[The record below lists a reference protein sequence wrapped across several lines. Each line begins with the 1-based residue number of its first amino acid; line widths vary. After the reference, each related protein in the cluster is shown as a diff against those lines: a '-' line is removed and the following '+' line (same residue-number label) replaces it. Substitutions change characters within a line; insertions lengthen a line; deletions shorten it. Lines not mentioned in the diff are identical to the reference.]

1 MDSPTAA
8 SSPTTASTEVAVR
21 TRWSATKRQ
30 IRGSSLLLVGQ
41 FLSKGVNF
49 AVQVLIVRYLAK
61 SDYGAFAYALSIV
74 SVGQTIALFGLDRA
88 ITRFVPIYHE
98 QHDYDKMFGTIFMVL
113 GTVISLGIALVLVF
127 YGLQGFITAYF
138 ISDQLAFSLLLILI
152 FLSPINA
159 LDTMLNGMFA
169 VFSRPGAIFFRKYVM
184 GPGLRLS
191 IVLLLT
197 LSNRGVRF
205 LSIGYL
211 GAGALAVLIY
221 AIILLHALKEQGIF
235 RYLNLRSIQIPAR
248 EVLYFTVPLLAS
260 DLVYV
265 VMNSVDAVLLERF
278 QGVVDVAALRAVQP
292 TARLNQMVLSSF
304 GLLFTPAAARM
315 FARNDKEGVN
325 DLYWQNAIWIA
336 VVSFPI
342 FIVTFSFAK
351 PITLFLYGARYEQSA
366 LILALLSLGYYFN
379 AALGQNGLTLKVFGK
394 VKYIVAID
402 VFVAILNLGVNLVLI
417 PRLGAVGAAIGTFS
431 ILVIFNI
438 LKQAGLR
445 FGTGI
450 NIFDWR
456 YLRGYLIIAFCAIGL
471 LVIQVLTSAPLYIS
485 ILLAGMA
492 SLLVLILNRQLLN
505 VEQTFPELLK
515 FPFIRYLLGK
525 QEHND

>member
-1 MDSPTAA
+1 MDSPTTV
-8 SSPTTASTEVAVR
+8 SSPTATSTEVALR
-21 TRWSATKRQ
+21 ARRSATKRQ
-30 IRGSSLLLVGQ
+30 IRGSSLLLIGQ

-49 AVQVLIVRYLAK
+49 AIQVLIVRYLAK

-74 SVGQTIALFGLDRA
+74 SVGQTITLFGLDRA

-98 QHDYDKMFGTIFMVL
+98 QHDYNKMFGTIFMVL
-113 GTVISLGIALVLVF
+113 ATVISLGIALVLVF
-127 YGLQGFITAYF
+127 YGLQDLITTYF

-152 FLSPINA
+152 FLSPVNA
-159 LDTMLNGMFA
+159 LDEMLNGMFA

-184 GPGLRLS
+184 GPGLRLG

-197 LSNRGVRF
+197 LSSRGVRF

-211 GAGALAVLIY
+211 GAGALAVLVY
-221 AIILLHALKEQGIF
+221 AIILLYTLKEQGIF

-292 TARLNQMVLSSF
+292 TARLNQIVLSSF

-315 FARNDKEGVN
+315 FARNDKEGIN
-325 DLYWQNAIWIA
+325 DLYWKNAIWIA

-342 FIVTFSFAK
+342 FVFTFSLAK

-366 LILALLSLGYYFN
+366 LILALLSFGYYFN
-379 AALGQNGLTLKVFGK
+379 AALGQNGLTLKVVGK
-394 VKYIVAID
+394 VRYIVVID
-402 VFVAILNLGVNLVLI
+402 VLVAILNLGINLLLI
-417 PRLGAVGAAIGTFS
+417 PRYGALGAAFGTFS
-431 ILVIFNI
+431 ILVLFNL
-438 LKQAGLR
+438 LKQAGLGL
-445 FGTGI
+445 GTGI
-450 NIFDWR
+450 NIFDWH
-456 YLRGYLIIAFCAIGL
+456 YLRVYVIIGL
-471 LVIQVLTSAPLYIS
+471 SAGAVLALQILTSTPIYVSALFAV
-485 ILLAGMA
+485 LA
-492 SLLVLILNRQLLN
+492 SLAVLMLNRHLLD
-505 VEQTFPELLK
+505 VEQMYPELLK
-515 FPFIRYLLGK
+515 FPLVNRFFGK
-525 QEHND
+525 KKS